1 MIEKEGTETLVSV
14 NLGDAVEHS
23 ALFPALS
30 SYSTVDSKEHASFIN
45 SVWVDSFK
53 MNLLCDWRQNSDA
66 REGD

>member
-1 MIEKEGTETLVSV
+1 MVSV

-23 ALFPALS
+23 ALFPVLS
-30 SYSTVDSKEHASFIN
+30 SYSMVDSKEHASFFN